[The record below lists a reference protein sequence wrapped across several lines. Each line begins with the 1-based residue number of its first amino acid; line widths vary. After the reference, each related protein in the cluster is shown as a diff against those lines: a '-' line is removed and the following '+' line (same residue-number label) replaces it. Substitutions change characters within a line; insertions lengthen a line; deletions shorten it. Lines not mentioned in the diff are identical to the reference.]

1 MNETRYR
8 EAEQNFWRSVGLE
21 PTETRVRLEGPGV
34 QVRVQEVGEGDPV
47 LFIHGGPNAGSTWAP
62 FVEHFPG
69 FRSLLVDRPGTGLS
83 DPYPLTLDNL
93 FPFADGFVGEVLT
106 ALGVERAHVVA
117 SSFGGF
123 LALRSAAAD
132 PSRMDRMVQM
142 ACPAF
147 APGMAMPPFMKLMTV
162 GPIRKLLNALPPNE
176 RVGKSILRQ
185 IGHGASLDADR
196 IPQAFFD
203 WYLALQ
209 RHTDTMR
216 NDGDMIGRAGSF
228 RGFDQSLAFDEATLA
243 KVVTPTLFL
252 WGEDDAFGG
261 EDVAR
266 RMISAMPNA
275 ELTMI
280 PRSGHLPWI
289 DDPAGIAGASAAF
302 LAAGAGG

>member
-1 MNETRYR
+1 MDATKYR
-8 EAEQNFWRSVGLE
+8 AAEQDLWQFFGLA

-34 QVRVQEVGEGDPV
+34 DVRVQEVGEGDPV

-62 FVEHFPG
+62 FLEHFAG
-69 FRSLLVDRPGTGLS
+69 HRSLLVDRPGTGLS
-83 DPYPLTLDNL
+83 DPYPLTLENL
-93 FPFADGFVGEVLT
+93 FPFADGFVADVLDG
-106 ALGVERAHVVA
+106 LGIERAHIVA

-132 PSRMDRMVQM
+132 PSRVDRMVQM

-185 IGHGASLDADR
+185 IGHGASLDAGT

-228 RGFDQSLAFDEATLA
+228 RGFDQSLAFDDETLSR
-243 KVVTPTLFL
+243 VTTPTLFL

-261 EDVAR
+261 TDVAR
-266 RMISAMPNA
+266 RVTSAMPNA
-275 ELTMI
+275 ALNML
-280 PRSGHLPWI
+280 PNSGHLPWI
-289 DDPAGIAGASAAF
+289 DDPAGIAAASAEF
-302 LAAGAGG
+302 LTAAESG